1 MLHDTDKKLAEVL
14 QQADANKRLVVYAA
28 IGFAFAQK
36 YVKAFENV
44 KKNESKLAVK
54 EVAYKLNELAIIDK
68 DSLYKGMM
76 NMMDFKRENVGDNS
90 NAVNTATTFLGL
102 VSVEQHFSK
111 NLMDSIDGNMELF
124 RVAVVYFDNWFKENV
139 DFD

>member
-14 QQADANKRLVVYAA
+14 QQSDVKKRLVVYSA

-36 YVKAFENV
+36 YVKAFDTI

-54 EVAYKLNELAIIDK
+54 DVAYKLNELAIIDK
-68 DSLYKGMM
+68 DSLYNGMVAMM
-76 NMMDFKRENVGDNS
+76 NFKREVASDNTDALHSAS
-90 NAVNTATTFLGL
+90 NFLGM

-111 NLMDSIDGNMELF
+111 NLMESIDGNMDLF
-124 RVAVVYFDNWFKENV
+124 RVTVVHFDNWFKENI